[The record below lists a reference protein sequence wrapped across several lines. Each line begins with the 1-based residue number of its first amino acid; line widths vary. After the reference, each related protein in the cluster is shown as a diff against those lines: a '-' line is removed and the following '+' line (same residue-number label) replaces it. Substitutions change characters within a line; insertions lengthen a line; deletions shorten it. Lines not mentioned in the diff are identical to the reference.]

1 MEVIKDKKSLS
12 AFKVIEGDSVILSAK
27 GIKWYKSDLS
37 YEHSDCKCEVIKA
50 NFWGTKR
57 NILKNGILFG
67 EIIWHWS
74 KGHILKL
81 TEDNKSF
88 YLERRGKWYKTNHS
102 YALLNTI
109 NSEVELVLNYNLIKW
124 KEIITIDYDSP
135 EQDLDKVLFSIFA
148 FNRLQS
154 DGATGAIVGG

>member
-1 MEVIKDKKSLS
+1 MEVIKDKKSQS

-27 GIKWYKSDLS
+27 GIKWYKSDLA

-50 NFWGTKR
+50 NFLGTKS
-57 NILKNGILFG
+57 NIFKNGILFG

-74 KGHILKL
+74 KGHTLKL
-81 TEDNKSF
+81 AEDNKSF

-148 FNRLQS
+148 FNKLQS
-154 DGATGAIVGG
+154 DAGAIVSG

>member
-1 MEVIKDKKSLS
+1 MGSEMCIR
-12 AFKVIEGDSVILSAK
+12 DS
-27 GIKWYKSDLS
+27 
-37 YEHSDCKCEVIKA
+37 
-50 NFWGTKR
+50 
-57 NILKNGILFG
+57 
-67 EIIWHWS
+67 
-74 KGHILKL
+74 
-81 TEDNKSF
+81 
-88 YLERRGKWYKTNHS
+88 S